1 MPRIKKAVLEQITAA
16 YAPLRGS
23 VSNPSRMAF
32 FYGAQEVLAV
42 KVGGASWF
50 LPINKG
56 RQGRPVNEAL
66 MAILAETKVGK
77 KIVHRAERM
86 LYLEQAARNKDKDD
100 KVRAS
105 TLTAMAVEMRTLKKV
120 KLPA

>member
-1 MPRIKKAVLEQITAA
+1 MPRIKKAVLAKISAD

-23 VSNPSRMAF
+23 VTNPSRIAF
-32 FYGAQEVLAV
+32 AYGAKEVLAV
-42 KVGGASWF
+42 KVGGTAWF

-77 KIVHRAERM
+77 KIVHRAERIVYM
-86 LYLEQAARNKDKDD
+86 EQAERNKDKDD
-100 KVRAS
+100 KARAAK
-105 TLTAMAVEMRTLKKV
+105 LTAMAVEMRTLKKV
-120 KLPA
+120 KLVA

>member
-1 MPRIKKAVLEQITAA
+1 MPRIKKAVLAQITAE
-16 YAPLRGS
+16 YAPLVGS
-23 VSNPSRMAF
+23 VANPGRMAF
-32 FYGAQEVLAV
+32 FYGAQKVLLV
-42 KVGGASWF
+42 KVGGSSWF

-56 RQGRPVNEAL
+56 RQSRPVNDAL
-66 MAILAETKVGK
+66 EAILTETKVGK

-86 LYLEQAARNKDKDD
+86 LFLEQAANKKVRDD

-105 TLTAMAVEMRTLKKV
+105 MLTEMAIEMRTLKKV